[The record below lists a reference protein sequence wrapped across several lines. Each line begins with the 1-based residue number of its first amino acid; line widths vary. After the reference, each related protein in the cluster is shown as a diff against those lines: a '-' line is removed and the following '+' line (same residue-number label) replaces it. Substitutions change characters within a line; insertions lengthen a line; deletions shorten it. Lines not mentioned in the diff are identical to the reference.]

1 LFVGEGVVGCWVV
14 LCCRR
19 ERSNTRANEARVEHL
34 GCCLFNS
41 LLGGDFL

>member
-1 LFVGEGVVGCWVV
+1 MPRQV
-14 LCCRR
+14 LLP
-19 ERSNTRANEARVEHL
+19 RAIEHRAHEAWVEHL

>member
-1 LFVGEGVVGCWVV
+1 VAVADAAPRLPP
-14 LCCRR
+14 RAI
-19 ERSNTRANEARVEHL
+19 ERRANAARVEQL